1 MGKKLDKLF
10 WGLFFILG
18 AVFILV
24 SRMGYLKD
32 MNVFTLILAVFL
44 AGCFLKS
51 LFHVEFTGMLFSLA
65 FLAILFSKELHI
77 EAITPWPVL
86 GAALLGS
93 IGLNIIFHKQHE
105 RKWEKE
111 EYRFEDH
118 ATTVNEEDGC
128 EIHYGVTFGSSIKY
142 INSDDFRRADLTC
155 NFGAMKVYFDNAMI
169 QNGSAEINV
178 HCSFAGMELYIP
190 KEWNVITDRASVSLA
205 GITEKNHPQTNGSPV
220 VTITGSVS
228 FSGIEIIYI

>member
-65 FLAILFSKELHI
+65 FLAILFSKVGTPI
-77 EAITPWPVL
+77 RKVSSMAIL
-86 GAALLGS
+86 
-93 IGLNIIFHKQHE
+93 IGFIRLTATSSRSKPISTVFH
-105 RKWEKE
+105 
-111 EYRFEDH
+111 
-118 ATTVNEEDGC
+118 
-128 EIHYGVTFGSSIKY
+128 
-142 INSDDFRRADLTC
+142 
-155 NFGAMKVYFDNAMI
+155 
-169 QNGSAEINV
+169 
-178 HCSFAGMELYIP
+178 P
-190 KEWNVITDRASVSLA
+190 KIW
-205 GITEKNHPQTNGSPV
+205 
-220 VTITGSVS
+220 
-228 FSGIEIIYI
+228 